1 MYTVEL
7 EYDHAYIRTLDEKD
21 RHEDVSVIITDDGRV
36 YMIQY
41 NDTTKKNDVIT
52 MSLQQLVDLYSAMDS
67 PEGAFRLEVQRGKQ
81 R

>member
-7 EYDHAYIRTLDEKD
+7 EYDHAFIRTLDEKD
-21 RHEDVSVIITDDGRV
+21 RYEDVSVIISDDGRV

-41 NDTTKKNDVIT
+41 NEKTNKNDVIV
-52 MSLQQLVDLYSAMDS
+52 MSLQQLIDLYSAMDS

-81 R
+81 

>member
-7 EYDHAYIRTLDEKD
+7 EYDHAFIRTLDEKD
-21 RHEDVSVIITDDGRV
+21 RFEDVSVIISDDGRV
-36 YMIQY
+36 YMMQY
-41 NDTTKKNDVIT
+41 NEKTKKNDVIV
-52 MSLQQLVDLYSAMDS
+52 MSLQQLIDLYSAMDS

>member
-7 EYDHAYIRTLDEKD
+7 EYDHAFIRTLDEKD
-21 RHEDVSVIITDDGRV
+21 RFEDVSVIITDDARV

-41 NDTTKKNDVIT
+41 NEKTNKNDVIN
-52 MSLQQLVDLYSAMDS
+52 MSLQQLIDLYSAMDS

-81 R
+81 

>member
-7 EYDHAYIRTLDEKD
+7 EYDHAFIRTLDEKD
-21 RHEDVSVIITDDGRV
+21 RYEDVSVIISDNGRV
-36 YMIQY
+36 YMMQY
-41 NDTTKKNDVIT
+41 NEKTEKNDVIT

>member
-7 EYDHAYIRTLDEKD
+7 EYNHAFIRTLDEKD
-21 RHEDVSVIITDDGRV
+21 RHEDVSVIISDDGRV
-36 YMIQY
+36 YIMQY
-41 NDTTKKNDVIT
+41 NEKTEKNDVIV

-81 R
+81 

>member
-7 EYDHAYIRTLDEKD
+7 EYDHAFIRTLDEKD
-21 RHEDVSVIITDDGRV
+21 RYEDVSVIISDDGRV

-41 NDTTKKNDVIT
+41 NEKTEKNDVII

>member
-7 EYDHAYIRTLDEKD
+7 EYDYAFIRTLDEKD
-21 RHEDVSVIITDDGRV
+21 RYEDVSVIISDDGRV

-41 NDTTKKNDVIT
+41 SEKTNKNDVIT
-52 MSLQQLVDLYSAMDS
+52 MSLQQLIDLYSAMDS

-81 R
+81 

>member
-7 EYDHAYIRTLDEKD
+7 EYDHAFIRTLDEKD
-21 RHEDVSVIITDDGRV
+21 RFEDVSVIISDDARV

-41 NDTTKKNDVIT
+41 NEKTKKNDVII
-52 MSLQQLVDLYSAMDS
+52 MSLQQLIDLYSAMDS

-81 R
+81 

>member
-7 EYDHAYIRTLDEKD
+7 EYDHAFIRTLDEKD
-21 RHEDVSVIITDDGRV
+21 RHEDVSVIISDDGRV
-36 YMIQY
+36 YIMQY
-41 NDTTKKNDVIT
+41 NEKTEKNDVIV

-81 R
+81 